1 MVLFMFEYIDSL
13 SALNTNSPLLEKLQ
27 KIHAMLQV
35 RFDSISRIA
44 VALYDPKTDLL
55 KTYLHSSGEDKP
67 LNHYQALL
75 HETPSLMDIVTTGK
89 PRVVNDLSIFAEGE
103 REHTRR
109 IAAQGY
115 GSSYTLPMYMNGS
128 LFGFV
133 FFDSYQKNVLNEEAL
148 HFLDVIGHLVSLLV
162 MNEIAAVRTLVSTV
176 QAARD
181 MANLR
186 DQETGAHI
194 DRMSHF
200 SRIIARE
207 LAPTYGFND
216 EFIEHVFLFS
226 PLHDIGKIG
235 IPDSILLKTGILT
248 DAEFEI
254 MKSHTLKGRE
264 IVDTIL
270 KGFAL
275 DGFEHI
281 DMLRNIAEFHHETL
295 DGKGYP
301 HGLRGD
307 AIPIEARI
315 IAVADVFDAL
325 TSRRPYKPAW
335 SNEQAFQNLLS
346 LADIKLDRQ
355 CIEALLNN
363 RAEVE
368 VIQEKF
374 KEDVFA

>member
-1 MVLFMFEYIDSL
+1 MLLDRID
-13 SALNTNSPLLEKLQ
+13 T
-27 KIHAMLQV
+27 
-35 RFDSISRIA
+35 ISRIA

-55 KTYLHSSGEDKP
+55 KTYIHSSGDDQP
-67 LNHYQALL
+67 LNQYQALL
-75 HETPSLMDIVTTGK
+75 HETPSLMDIVITGK
-89 PRVVNDLSIFAEGE
+89 PRVVNDMTIFVGGE
-103 REHTRR
+103 HEHTRR
-109 IAAQGY
+109 IATQGY
-115 GSSYTLPMYMNGS
+115 GSSYTLPMYMGGQ

-133 FFDSYQKNVLNEEAL
+133 FFDAYQKNVLHDEAL

-176 QAARD
+176 QAARE

-186 DQETGAHI
+186 DHETGAHI

-207 LAPTYGFND
+207 LAPTHGFND
-216 EFIEHVFLFS
+216 EFVEHVFLFS

-235 IPDSILLKTGILT
+235 IPDSIMLKTGGLT

-254 MKSHTLKGRE
+254 MKTHTLKGRE

-301 HGLRGD
+301 HGLSSE

-335 SNEQAFQNLLS
+335 SNEQAFQHLLS
-346 LADIKLDRQ
+346 LADIKLDRH
-355 CIEALLNN
+355 CVEALLKNH
-363 RAEVE
+363 AEVE
-368 VIQEKF
+368 VIQAQF